1 MDATKLID
9 LLGGTTKVA
18 EICDVTPGAV
28 SQWKNNGI
36 PKPWLRF
43 FESQHPE
50 VFNLPELKDTP
61 PYTETTQEA
70 A

>member
-1 MDATKLID
+1 MDATKIIE
-9 LLGGTTKVA
+9 LLGGTTRVA
-18 EICDVTPGAV
+18 EMCDVTPGAV

-50 VFNLPELKDTP
+50 VFKVVDPLSEQP
-61 PYTETTQEA
+61 A
-70 A
+70 

>member
-1 MDATKLID
+1 MDATKLIE

-43 FESQHPE
+43 FEIQHPE
-50 VFNLPELKDTP
+50 VFKTPDLKDTLP
-61 PYTETTQEA
+61 IAEPTQEA